1 MIFLSIITESIW
13 IFTRSPLNVV
23 HAGIELLRETLLAR
37 FEDKTVL
44 DLIADVYDS
53 SVMAINILAD
63 LLSFE
68 NLDAGGALTQSAM
81 FSPVILDNG

>member
-1 MIFLSIITESIW
+1 M
-13 IFTRSPLNVV
+13 
-23 HAGIELLRETLLAR
+23 LAR